1 MINCRCQT
9 YIKGYNIG
17 DSTVIRLSGSNAV
30 ETPMLVATTMPNK
43 THTQIYLQ
51 FLNEYKQLTAYELL
65 ILKKLFDERLKY
77 FNHENDYLISYS
89 ELAKGGDLITNR
101 SLPNPAEISVKD
113 GKAIKTHLQK
123 NAKVIF
129 NLSINCAI

>member
-1 MINCRCQT
+1 MPDI

-30 ETPMLVATTMPNK
+30 ESPMLVATKMPNK

-77 FNHENDYLISYS
+77 FNHENDYLIFYS
-89 ELAKGGDLITNR
+89 ELPKGGDLITIV
-101 SLPNPAEISVKD
+101 LFLIQPK
-113 GKAIKTHLQK
+113 
-123 NAKVIF
+123 F
-129 NLSINCAI
+129 LSMMEKQSKLIY